1 MKKWIR
7 YLFIFIFV
15 FCIYEFFG
23 FSNTY
28 GDPLNNYVFSH
39 AIVMGEIPYLDF
51 NIITTPL
58 YTFVMSIGL
67 FFFDNYFMFI
77 IEQSLL
83 VTIMFYFLFE
93 TYGKKSYFV
102 LLCICLFGFLGINA
116 TYNFMALFMLVIIL
130 YLEKKYPRKD
140 YLIGFAIGCAVLSKH
155 TVGAFFI
162 LPSIIYYFRDIK
174 KLLHRAVGVII
185 PCGIFFIY
193 LLCNHA
199 FYQFIDL
206 CFLSFLDFSSDNAHP
221 FSFYFFLSILLL
233 IIQIIITVK
242 NKKDI
247 RNYYL
252 IMGFSFMIPI
262 FDFHHFAIY
271 VICFVLQILEFIP
284 IKRDYFYGL
293 MIFLSGLYSIML
305 FINYFILLKPVWSSD
320 ILGFQY
326 TLCAREEYRDS
337 VKFFSFFDQYDH
349 KLILSPNS
357 MQYKAS
363 RGEDITYFDL
373 LNNGNHGYQGS
384 QKMIEAIEDMHNV
397 YTIINVVFY
406 YDDNKYNQFDKTI
419 VRHVMNS
426 YEKVD
431 SWRAFDV
438 YYKN

>member
-39 AIVMGEIPYLDF
+39 AIVQGEIPYLDF
-51 NIITTPL
+51 NILTTPL

-67 FFFDNYFMFI
+67 FFFDNYLMFV
-77 IEQSLL
+77 IEQSIL

-93 TYGKKSYFV
+93 IYGKKSYF
-102 LLCICLFGFLGINA
+102 LLFCICLFRFFGINA
-116 TYNFMALFMLVIIL
+116 TYNFMALFMLVILL
-130 YLEKKYPRKD
+130 YLEKKCPDKD
-140 YLIGFAIGCAVLSKH
+140 YLIGFVIGCAVLSKH

-174 KLLHRAVGVII
+174 KLLRRAIGFLI
-185 PCGIFFIY
+185 PWFIFLIY
-193 LLCNHA
+193 LVYNQAL
-199 FYQFIDL
+199 YPFIDL
-206 CFLSFLDFSSDNAHP
+206 CFLGLLDFSSDNGRP
-221 FSFYFFLSILLL
+221 FSLYFFLSIFLLV
-233 IIQIIITVK
+233 IQIVIIIK

-247 RNYYL
+247 RNCYL

-262 FDFHHFAIY
+262 FDFPHFSIY
-271 VICFVLQILEFIP
+271 IICFILQILDFIS
-284 IKRDYFYGL
+284 IKRGYFYGL

-305 FINYFILLKPVWSSD
+305 FINYFILLNPVWATD

-326 TLCAREEYRDS
+326 TLCASEEYQKS
-337 VKFFSFFDQYDH
+337 VKYFDFFDQYDN

-357 MQYKAS
+357 TQYKAS
-363 RGEDITYFDL
+363 RGENITYFDL
-373 LNNGNHGYQGS
+373 LHDGNFGYHGEK
-384 QKMIEAIEDMHNV
+384 KMINKIKKMHDI
-397 YTIINVVFY
+397 YIIVNLDFY
-406 YDDNKYNQFDKTI
+406 HDDNPNNQFNKAI
-419 VRHVMNS
+419 VKHVIDS

-431 SWRAFDV
+431 SWGDFDV